1 MGLGR
6 GMRADVCA
14 GCGLLPEWRDG
25 PHAQVTPLTL
35 REEYQIALT
44 FGDSGGNHNYDHQ
57 NSVTA
62 GQE

>member
-6 GMRADVCA
+6 GVRADVCA

-25 PHAQVTPLTL
+25 PHAQVTPLTS

-44 FGDSGGNHNYDHQ
+44 FGDSGGNHNYDHL
-57 NSVTA
+57 NSVTT